1 MNTYKQEEL
10 IDRKVLFSYI
20 PTNRFAVQEGKINEF
35 SPSGKYVKINHE
47 RYFLEKIALL
57 EIFTDSERPSMRF

>member
-1 MNTYKQEEL
+1 MKKYKQEEL

-20 PTNRFAVQEGKINEF
+20 PTNRFTVQEGKINEF
-35 SPSGKYVKINHE
+35 SPSGRYIKINHE
-47 RYFLEKIALL
+47 WYFLDKIALL

>member
-1 MNTYKQEEL
+1 MKTFKQEEL

-35 SPSGKYVKINHE
+35 SPSGKYVKINHGW
-47 RYFLEKIALL
+47 YFLEKIALL